1 MARGACPLGQMS
13 DEIAHYREHS
23 QYRKFA
29 VTRHSWL
36 VQFFLGYVTSR
47 EGPFML
53 MPAIRI
59 RYVVLILATGAS
71 ALGFFALSMLLATP
85 VMA

>member
-1 MARGACPLGQMS
+1 
-13 DEIAHYREHS
+13 
-23 QYRKFA
+23 
-29 VTRHSWL
+29 
-36 VQFFLGYVTSR
+36 
-47 EGPFML
+47 ML

-59 RYVVLILATGAS
+59 RYVVLILATVAS